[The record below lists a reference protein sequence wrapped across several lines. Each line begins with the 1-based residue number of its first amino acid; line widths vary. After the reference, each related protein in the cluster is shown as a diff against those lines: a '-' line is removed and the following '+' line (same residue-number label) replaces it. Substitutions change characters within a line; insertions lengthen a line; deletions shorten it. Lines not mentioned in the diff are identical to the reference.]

1 MLLLVIGL
9 VAVIIAILVTVFL
22 VRRGR
27 ADDDEPGGRQAVRD
41 RLRGRDSRLSTDPRA
56 ARKPAGRGAALSA
69 RPAGE
74 PRGYGGPGRGYE
86 PAGFDQ
92 SRGYE
97 PSPRGYGEGP
107 GRGRDAQHTERM
119 APVRGSG
126 RYQDAPEPATVV
138 SARASRTTSRRAGV
152 ATDTGPGPALYDTGP
167 SAGDFA
173 ATRANADPDLADSD
187 VFPRVRADIP
197 ETEAK
202 TEVKARPKNAAKG
215 RGRPSRGRHDDDDDD
230 WPSTEWDKLSDEQ
243 YWAELSA
250 DSPLATTA
258 RAAHPSTPAPA
269 KPAPAAK
276 PARSAAQPPP
286 PSRAAS
292 RPEPAL
298 DAGADAPGRRQA
310 ADRPGRTGGRQ
321 GAPRRSRG
329 ANTDPGRPG
338 LADRPGAAAATERL
352 PIRNRREAAA
362 EPLPPSPAPYL
373 PAAPEAG
380 EPDLAG
386 LGPAGGLPP
395 ARGQAS
401 HPQAS
406 RPRADEDPLTS
417 PSFARGAAA
426 AEDSRSYRAP
436 RRSADP
442 RPAQPASGY
451 PGGTDAYPA
460 GYSTSPGGYP
470 ADGRDSYPGPA
481 RGRDSYDS
489 QARGGYAEPAS
500 GYEAY
505 PGPGGGSQDYPASSG
520 RHGYPAGQADRT
532 DPGAA
537 WTDPG
542 GPRSG
547 PGNARPAPGRRRSST
562 PARQAT
568 PGQSPPAAA
577 SGPGYPAAPP
587 APGWGSDRGSSAEAP
602 SSQAGLGNPYG
613 SYVDT
618 TPPAPPAPEPPTAAP
633 ARTAPGYQPGQ
644 QPANGGSYSAGYTT
658 GPTAAYSDPYGRAPG
673 GYPGTGPQPPADA
686 RAEPGSQW
694 YSAPPAASPAA
705 ASQPPAAPYPYQP
718 DPGYPG
724 APDYG
729 TQPGQAGY
737 AGPPPAGSRD
747 DTRYRSGQ
755 TDDPYRPDGYSGYHS
770 RQG

>member
-1 MLLLVIGL
+1 MSH
-9 VAVIIAILVTVFL
+9 
-22 VRRGR
+22 
-27 ADDDEPGGRQAVRD
+27 
-41 RLRGRDSRLSTDPRA
+41 RL
-56 ARKPAGRGAALSA
+56 AG
-69 RPAGE
+69 
-74 PRGYGGPGRGYE
+74 
-86 PAGFDQ
+86 
-92 SRGYE
+92 
-97 PSPRGYGEGP
+97 GYGEGP
-107 GRGRDAQHTERM
+107 GRCCYVQRTERM

-138 SARASRTTSRRAGV
+138 SARASRTATTSPRGRRGHRNR
-152 ATDTGPGPALYDTGP
+152 PGARALRHR
-167 SAGDFA
+167 AFRRDFA

-202 TEVKARPKNAAKG
+202 TEVKGRPKNAAKG

-269 KPAPAAK
+269 PKPAPPAK
-276 PARSAAQPPP
+276 PARRDAQPPAS
-286 PSRAAS
+286 SRPAS
-292 RPEPAL
+292 RPQPAL
-298 DAGADAPGRRQA
+298 DADAPGRRQP
-310 ADRPGRTGGRQ
+310 ADRPGRTGGHQ
-321 GAPRRSRG
+321 GAPRRPRG
-329 ANTDPGRPG
+329 ADTDPGRTDPGRPG

-352 PIRNRREAAA
+352 PARNRREAAA
-362 EPLPPSPAPYL
+362 DPLPPSPAPYM

-380 EPDLAG
+380 QPDLAG
-386 LGPAGGLPP
+386 LGPACGLPP
-395 ARGQAS
+395 ARAQAS
-401 HPQAS
+401 RPPASRPQASRPQAS

-442 RPAQPASGY
+442 RPVQPSSGY
-451 PGGTDAYPA
+451 PGGADAYPA

-520 RHGYPAGQADRT
+520 RHGYSAGQADRT

-547 PGNARPAPGRRRSST
+547 PGNARANPGRRRSST

-568 PGQSPPAAA
+568 PSQSPPASA
-577 SGPGYPAAPP
+577 SGAGYPAAPS

-618 TPPAPPAPEPPTAAP
+618 TPPAAAGP
-633 ARTAPGYQPGQ
+633 GAARGGASAPGPGV
-644 QPANGGSYSAGYTT
+644 SAGPAACERQQLFRGVRDRPDGGLL
-658 GPTAAYSDPYGRAPG
+658 GPVW
-673 GYPGTGPQPPADA
+673 
-686 RAEPGSQW
+686 PGSRRI
-694 YSAPPAASPAA
+694 SGDRPAA
-705 ASQPPAAPYPYQP
+705 AGRRRPGGAGFPVVLGTASGIPGGGIAAAGGSLPLPARPRISRSTRLRHPAGAGWLRLPAARGE
-718 DPGYPG
+718 PG
-724 APDYG
+724 
-729 TQPGQAGY
+729 
-737 AGPPPAGSRD
+737 
-747 DTRYRSGQ
+747 
-755 TDDPYRPDGYSGYHS
+755 
-770 RQG
+770 